1 MFVVVQPAVSA
12 DICILV
18 WLRVA
23 LVLAAKR
30 KVIGITVVVTA
41 IAYSTIMDIVIMIIL
56 VRHIQLLLKVAAAH
70 K

>member
-1 MFVVVQPAVSA
+1 MVVRPAVSA
-12 DICILV
+12 DICILE

-23 LVLAAKR
+23 LVSAAKR

-56 VRHIQLLLKVAAAH
+56 VRHIQLLPKVAVAH

>member
-1 MFVVVQPAVSA
+1 MVRPAVSA

-23 LVLAAKR
+23 LVLAAKL